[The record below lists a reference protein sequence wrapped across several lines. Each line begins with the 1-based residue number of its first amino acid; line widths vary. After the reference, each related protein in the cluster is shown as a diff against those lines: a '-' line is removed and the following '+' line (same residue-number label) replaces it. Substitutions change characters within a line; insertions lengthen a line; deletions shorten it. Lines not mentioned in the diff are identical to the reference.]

1 VQNAQCGARTIL
13 ASRAIFDLNQS
24 LSSLPLYRR
33 HSDDLVNSVRP
44 AAFFVLLKLI
54 TDARAVVCANG
65 VPMAARTEQA
75 AQLRTARP
83 DYKLR
88 LL

>member
-1 VQNAQCGARTIL
+1 MPNAVRGQY
-13 ASRAIFDLNQS
+13 SPRAIFDLNQS

-44 AAFFVLLKLI
+44 AAFLKLI

-65 VPMAARTEQA
+65 VTMAARTEQA